1 MAAFNEKNDKIEKKR
16 LLILS
21 VLKEAGEPLGSQKIT
36 EILESRHYEISERTV
51 RFHLKE
57 LDKLGLT
64 ECIGREGRQITAK
77 GLAELSHSRIF
88 EKIGFLAAKIDEMS
102 YRMKFDL
109 AKRQGTVVINLSLVN
124 FQELLGREHLMM
136 AVFEAGYSM
145 GRLLSLFEPGER
157 VGELEVPPGMLGIG
171 TVCSITFNGVLIA
184 HGIPVCSRFGGLL
197 EYANFKPQRFTAIIN
212 YDGTTLDPL
221 EIFIKSGMTNY
232 SGAVKNGT
240 GCIGA
245 SFRELPAS
253 SRGQVLD
260 LAGELEEVG
269 LGGLLE
275 VGYSGRDLFDI
286 PVSEGRLGAVV
297 IGGLNPVAILEENGI
312 KVFSRALSALLEF
325 KQLFPYTEIPER
337 LAKMA
342 KRVNAL

>member
-1 MAAFNEKNDKIEKKR
+1 MAIFNEKNDKIEKKR

-21 VLKEAGEPLGSQKIT
+21 VLKEAGEPLGSQRIT

-64 ECIGREGRQITAK
+64 ECIGREGRRITAK

-88 EKIGFLAAKIDEMS
+88 EKIGFLAARIDEMS
-102 YRMKFDL
+102 YQMKFDL

-124 FQELLGREHLMM
+124 FREAQAMKHLIMS
-136 AVFEAGYSM
+136 VFEAGFSM
-145 GRLLSLFEPGER
+145 GRLLSFFEPGER
-157 VGELEVPPGMLGIG
+157 VGEVEVPPGMLGIG
-171 TVCSITFNGVLIA
+171 TVCSITLNGVLIA

-197 EYANFKPQRFTAIIN
+197 EYCNSRPQRFIAIIN
-212 YDGTTLDPL
+212 YEGTTLDPL

-232 SGAVKNGT
+232 SGAVKNGN

-245 SFRELPAS
+245 SFREVPAS
-253 SRGQVLD
+253 SRSQVLS
-260 LAGELEEVG
+260 LARELEEVG
-269 LGGLLE
+269 LGGFLE
-275 VGYSGRDLFDI
+275 VGYPGRDLFDI

-312 KVFSRALSALLEF
+312 SVFSRALSALLEF
-325 KQLFPYTEIPER
+325 ERLFPYTEIPAR
-337 LAKMA
+337 LDEIG
-342 KRVNAL
+342 KRIK